1 MRISWAARWLVLLL
15 LILAPVT
22 VLAQEVA
29 ECSDFIKA
37 ALEASEQV
45 CSGTSRNQ
53 ACYGHIHLEA
63 QPQSID
69 VPFNF
74 DEVGDKVDLAHLST
88 LRLSPMDLQN
98 QTWGVAIMKIKAD
111 IADQASNHN
120 ATLLVFGDV
129 QIQNAVPD
137 QSQLVDVTVRGP
149 SNANVRRLPSN
160 RAFVMMALV
169 PGQIIQ
175 ARGRSKDHAWL
186 YVVLP
191 TGGTGWVRQSL
202 IQTTSDLDI
211 LPVIDPALTSYGPM
225 QAFFLKNGDQQTT
238 CSQAPN
244 DGILIQT
251 PEGVAEIRLWINEV
265 KIKLGSTAFIQ
276 TDPHQKTMVVNT
288 LEGAAKVEALGV
300 EQVSVAGTSI
310 TVPLDNNLVAA
321 APPGEPQPYNLSGVD
336 VAPVDSLERHITVA
350 PPLVATFTPTST
362 VTWTPTNTA
371 TPQPTLTS
379 TATVTQS
386 PSPTATPSLTATW
399 TASLVPSDTPT
410 ASSTPVPTDTA
421 TDTPLPTT
429 TPLPT
434 LTPIPPTD
442 TFTPVPSEIPSSTPL
457 PSLTPVPPTALPTLT
472 PIPTDLPSAT
482 PPVGGQGAEP
492 YPTSTP

>member
-1 MRISWAARWLVLLL
+1 MRTSWAVHWLVLFL
-15 LILAPVT
+15 LILAPAA
-22 VLAQEVA
+22 VLAQESA

-37 ALEASEQV
+37 ALEASNQV
-45 CSGTSRNQ
+45 CSDTNRNQ

-63 QPQSID
+63 QPQSANT
-69 VPFNF
+69 PFNF
-74 DEVGDKVDLAHLST
+74 DEVGDKVDLARLST
-88 LRLSPMDLQN
+88 LRLSPMDLQS

-111 IADQASNHN
+111 IADQDSSLN

-137 QSQLVDVTVRGP
+137 QSQLIDVRVRGP

-160 RAFVMMALV
+160 RAFVMMSLS
-169 PGQIIQ
+169 PGQVIQ

-191 TGGTGWVRQSL
+191 AGKTGWVRQSL
-202 IQTTSDLDI
+202 IDTPADLDV

-225 QAFFLKNGDQQTT
+225 QAFFLKNGEQQTT

-276 TDPHQKTMVVNT
+276 ADAGQKRMVVNT
-288 LEGAAKVEALGV
+288 LEGSAKVEALGV
-300 EQVSVAGTSI
+300 EQVAVAGTSVTI
-310 TVPLDNNLVAA
+310 PLDNNLVAA
-321 APPGEPQPYNLSGVD
+321 APPSEPQPYVLSSVQ
-336 VAPVDSLERHITVA
+336 VAPVDSLARHITVA
-350 PPLVATFTPTST
+350 PPLAATLTPTPTETS
-362 VTWTPTNTA
+362 TPTNTA
-371 TPQPTLTS
+371 TPSPTLTS
-379 TATVTQS
+379 TATSTQT
-386 PSPTATPSLTATW
+386 PSPTATW
-399 TASLVPSDTPT
+399 TASPSPSDTPT
-410 ASSTPVPTDTA
+410 ASFTPIPTDTA
-421 TDTPLPTT
+421 TS

-442 TFTPVPSEIPSSTPL
+442 TFTPVPTEIPSATPL
-457 PSLTPVPPTALPTLT
+457 SSPTPIPPT

-482 PPVGGQGAEP
+482 PTIGGQGTGP
-492 YPTSTP
+492 DPTSTP